1 MAVSLHER
9 KRVTTELK
17 SWLDSV
23 SSYERAFKK
32 WETRAERIEKRYRDE
47 YRDGQTIDASRAK
60 FNILWSNV
68 QTLVPATFS
77 RLPQPS
83 VARRFR
89 DNDPVGRVASI
100 ILERCLEFEI
110 QHYPYYRNTM
120 KACVLDRF
128 LGGRGTS
135 WLRYEPHVSD
145 QPPLDDGVQ
154 VTNDIENEAEE
165 EQPQKIDYECTP
177 VDYVHWR
184 DFGHSVVRTWEEVPR
199 VWRRVY
205 MRRDAL
211 KERFGEEK
219 AALVPVDETPEDLK
233 LQGDYKA
240 GADETACI
248 YEGWDKEKGEA
259 VWFSKHV
266 KDFLDVQ
273 PDPLELEEFFPCPV
287 PLFATLTNGSLI
299 PVPDFAVYQDQAND
313 LDILADR
320 IDGLIKA
327 LKVTG
332 VYDASQPA
340 LARLFTEGTNNDLI
354 PVKNWAAFAE
364 KNGLKGT
371 IDIVD
376 IQMISKTLN
385 DAYLAFEQIKA
396 QVDELM
402 GIADIARGTTN
413 PNETLGAQQLKT
425 QYLNLRLKSSQQDV
439 AIFATNILKT
449 IAEIICTFYQP
460 QTILKMAAVDQME
473 PEDQKYVQAALAMLK
488 DEPLRNFRIEVAAD
502 SLVQIDEN
510 TEKEAA
516 TELMTG
522 VAGFVQQVS
531 QGLANIPPAV
541 AAPIARM
548 VFKVFKFSLTRY
560 RIGKTIEGEV
570 DAAIDEMMAAF
581 KATPQA
587 QADPEAMRAQIEE
600 QMKSKVAQENAT
612 KEIGLNKRAA
622 DLDIRELK
630 FAAEQEIKKNAD
642 AFREK
647 ELGLINREAGM
658 KMHEEATKV
667 KGDLEKNLAV
677 AEERIGAS
685 DAIKAAQESSAGELK
700 GAVQALLEAQTK
712 TQEAIQG
719 LAQVVGADRESEI
732 YVGPDGKKRARSR
745 VAA

>member
-1 MAVSLHER
+1 MAVAIQDR

-23 SSYERAFKK
+23 SSYERVFKK
-32 WETRAERIEKRYRDE
+32 WETRVEAIEKRYRDE
-47 YRDGQTIDASRAK
+47 YRQGQTIDAQRAK

-77 RLPQPS
+77 RLPQPA

-89 DNDPVGRVASI
+89 DNDPVGRVASL

-110 QHYPYYRNTM
+110 QHYPYYRNAM

-135 WLRYEPHVSD
+135 WIRYEPHLSD
-145 QPPLDDGVQ
+145 QPPLDDGYQ
-154 VTNDIENEAEE
+154 VTDDIENEAEE
-165 EQPQKIDYECTP
+165 EQPQRIDYECAP

-205 MRRDAL
+205 MRKEAL
-211 KERFGEEK
+211 TERFGKEK
-219 AALVPVDETPEDLK
+219 ADLVPMDATPEDLK
-233 LQGDYKA
+233 RQGDYKA

-259 VWFSKHV
+259 VWFSKNV

-332 VYDASQPA
+332 VYDSSQPA

-385 DAYLAFEQIKA
+385 DAYIAFEQIKG

-402 GIADIARGTTN
+402 GIADIARGSTN

-425 QYLNLRLKSSQQDV
+425 QYLNLRLKSTQQDV
-439 AIFATNILKT
+439 AIFATNILKP

-460 QTILKMAAVDQME
+460 ETIMKMAAVDQLE
-473 PEDQKYVQAALAMLK
+473 PEDQQHVPDALAMLK

-510 TEKEAA
+510 MEKEAA

-531 QGLANIPPAV
+531 QGLAGLPPIV

-548 VFKVFKFSLTRY
+548 VFKVFKFTLTRY

-570 DAAIDEMMAAF
+570 DAAIDQLTQAIMAPPA
-581 KATPQA
+581 PQM
-587 QADPEAMRAQIEE
+587 DPEAMKKQIEDQVRSE
-600 QMKSKVAQENAT
+600 QAMENAS
-612 KEIGLNKRAA
+612 KEVGLNKRAA

-630 FAAEQEIKKNAD
+630 FSAEQEIKKSAD
-642 AFREK
+642 AFKEK
-647 ELGLINREAGM
+647 EFGLSQKEAGLNM
-658 KMHEEATKV
+658 REEATKV

-712 TQEAIQG
+712 TQEAIQA

-732 YVGPDGKKRARSR
+732 YVGADGRKRARSR